1 MPEVPEVEGLAAF
14 LRTMLAGARV
24 ADVQIA
30 AISAVK
36 TADPPVGT
44 LAGRRVLDVGRR
56 GKWLWWELGADDDSG
71 GDGGGG
77 ADPVYMAVHLS
88 RAGWLVWRDSPS
100 AARVKMGRGP
110 LALRL
115 TFVDDD
121 GQLLG
126 AADLTEAGTQKRL
139 AVHVVRD
146 LAEVPQIGRLGPDP
160 MDPDYTA
167 AQLAATLREQG
178 GRHLKSVLRDQ
189 GVLAGI
195 GNAYSDEILHAARLS
210 PAARSES
217 AADSAGDLLDTIR
230 SVLGEA
236 VDRAVGSRPEQLKDG
251 KRSHLRVHGRAGQP
265 CEVCGDTIAEVAGAD
280 SSHQYCP
287 TCQTQGKKLADR
299 RMSRLLK

>member
-14 LRTMLAGARV
+14 LRTTLAGARV

-36 TADPPVGT
+36 TADPPVGS
-44 LAGRRVLDVGRR
+44 LAGRRVLDVRR
-56 GKWLWWELGADDDSG
+56 SGKWLWWELGADGDADGSG
-71 GDGGGG
+71 
-77 ADPVYMAVHLS
+77 AEPVYLAVHLS
-88 RAGWLVWRDSPS
+88 RAGWLVWRESPP
-100 AARVKMGRGP
+100 ATRVKMGRGP

-121 GQLLG
+121 GQLIG

-160 MDPDYTA
+160 LDPGYTA

-189 GVLAGI
+189 SVLAGI

-217 AADSAGDLLDTIR
+217 AAGGAGELLDTIR

-251 KRSHLRVHGRAGQP
+251 KRSHLRVHGRTGQP
-265 CEVCGDTIAEVAGAD
+265 CEVCGDTIAEVASAD